1 MERSSSQKTS
11 KAILELNCA
20 LDQMDLALY
29 KAFHPT
35 GESTFLLS
43 EHRTFF
49 KIGHMTGHR
58 THVRIFKIE
67 IIPPMFA
74 TTRGDLDDI
83 QIRGNKEYS
92 SEQSVGKRKSQ
103 KGKISK

>member
-1 MERSSSQKTS
+1 
-11 KAILELNCA
+11 
-20 LDQMDLALY
+20 
-29 KAFHPT
+29 
-35 GESTFLLS
+35 
-43 EHRTFF
+43 
-49 KIGHMTGHR
+49 
-58 THVRIFKIE
+58 
-67 IIPPMFA
+67 MFA